1 MFLLIHNMY
10 ALSGCVL
17 QSSIKERKA
26 FSAPTIQAK
35 MHQKVLQGIRLE
47 SLNQFDVLLNI
58 GQASQKFAAVFCIS
72 VVELGFS

>member
-1 MFLLIHNMY
+1 MYVLTGCLLQ
-10 ALSGCVL
+10 A
-17 QSSIKERKA
+17 SIKKA

-72 VVELGFS
+72 VVELGIS